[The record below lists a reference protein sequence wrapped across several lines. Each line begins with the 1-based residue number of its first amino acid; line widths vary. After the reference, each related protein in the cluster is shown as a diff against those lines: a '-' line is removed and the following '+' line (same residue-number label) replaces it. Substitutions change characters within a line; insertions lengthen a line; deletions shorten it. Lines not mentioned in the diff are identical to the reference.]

1 MRIEWDAA
9 KNRLL
14 WGARKIG
21 FEVVEQV
28 LEEGTYE
35 IRAHPDRQRHPNQIL
50 LIFEFR
56 AYTWV
61 CPAVRSADALT
72 LKTVYPSRKYH
83 RLRRNHG

>member
-35 IRAHPDRQRHPNQIL
+35 IRAHPDRERHPTQIL

-61 CPAVRSADALT
+61 CPAVRSADVLNVENCLPVAE
-72 LKTVYPSRKYH
+72 VPSITEEA
-83 RLRRNHG
+83 